1 MGNVSVKSRTQFVKC
16 LGLEVLLLA
25 VVKMSV
31 IVIFIT
37 SIIVVFSL

>member
-1 MGNVSVKSRTQFVKC
+1 
-16 LGLEVLLLA
+16 LLA

-37 SIIVVFSL
+37 SIIVVFSLWRSYY